1 MKVFITY
8 IIIINLY
15 AIYIMYIDKKNARGK
30 KWRVPEAKLFVIAIL
45 LGSPGIL
52 IGMQIFRHK
61 TKHLKF
67 VYGIPVILIV
77 QIYLIYKLMKMS
89 FNI

>member
-1 MKVFITY
+1 MKFFITY

-15 AIYIMYIDKKNARGK
+15 AIYIMYIDKKNAKGK

-67 VYGIPVILIV
+67 VYGIPTILII
-77 QIYLIYKLMKMS
+77 QIYIVYKLLKVLL
-89 FNI
+89 NI

>member
-1 MKVFITY
+1 MKFFITY

-15 AIYIMYIDKKNARGK
+15 AIYIMYIDKKNAKSK

-67 VYGIPVILIV
+67 IYGIPAILIV
-77 QIYLIYKLMKMS
+77 QIYLIYKLIKMS
-89 FNI
+89 FSI